1 MILAVDFDDTLKIGG
16 QPNLLLINQLRA
28 AQQRGDVLI
37 LWTCRDGRRLE
48 EAVQWC
54 AKQGLVFN
62 YVNENCPQAI
72 RMLGHNPRKVYADI
86 YIDDKSMK

>member
-1 MILAVDFDDTLKIGG
+1 MILAVDFDDTLQIGG

-28 AQQRGDVLI
+28 AQKRGDVLI

-62 YVNENCPQAI
+62 YVNENCPQAV
-72 RMLGHNPRKVYADI
+72 RMLGHNPRKVYADV

>member
-1 MILAVDFDDTLKIGG
+1 MILAVDFDDTLQIGG

-28 AQQRGDVLI
+28 AQKRGDVLI